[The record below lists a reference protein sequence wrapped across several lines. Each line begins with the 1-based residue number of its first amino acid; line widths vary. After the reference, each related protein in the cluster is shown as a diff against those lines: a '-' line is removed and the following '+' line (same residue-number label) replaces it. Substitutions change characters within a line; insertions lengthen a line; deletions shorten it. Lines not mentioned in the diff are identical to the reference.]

1 MYIYIGGSDSR
12 IMLMLV
18 IHTIDHTFTHRN
30 RIHIIQYYLKY
41 GVSNIYINVGT
52 HIIVNLN

>member
-1 MYIYIGGSDSR
+1 MYTYIGGSDSR

-30 RIHIIQYYLKY
+30 RIHIPIH
-41 GVSNIYINVGT
+41 YIVYT
-52 HIIVNLN
+52 KVRYK